1 MERKPNRG
9 RNKPERSTDNR
20 PKSGPGNRSKRSDDG
35 RPDRSRPG
43 TGGRFKK
50 SEDARP
56 ERSKSGSGSRF
67 KRSEDTRPARGE
79 QKGGGFKR
87 RPRPDEEDKKTNR
100 SRPTSRSGGTR
111 SQKPSEYDNQPEK
124 GPIRLNRYIANAGIC
139 SRRDADELIQTGQ
152 IKVNGEVVRE
162 MGLKVSS
169 RDKVVYKGRTLR
181 AEKTQYVLLNK
192 PKDFIT
198 TMEDTHDR
206 KTVMNLVDKACE
218 ERIYPVG
225 RLDRHTTGLLLFTN
239 DGELARR
246 LTHPSQRI
254 RKIYQIE
261 LDKPITA
268 DDFEKVVAGV
278 TLDDGIAPV
287 DELAIV
293 GNDAQV
299 LGIEIHVGRNRIV
312 RRIFE
317 KIGYR
322 VEKLDRVM
330 FGNLTK
336 KDLPRGNWRHLS
348 AKEIMAL
355 KGARGKKFLEEEQEH
370 AKPHSRKTSAS
381 RGRKPRRKR

>member
-9 RNKPERSTDNR
+9 GKRPERSNDNRTGR
-20 PKSGPGNRSKRSDDG
+20 PKSGPGNRSKRSGDS
-35 RPDRSRPG
+35 RSERSRPG
-43 TGGRFKK
+43 T
-50 SEDARP
+50 
-56 ERSKSGSGSRF
+56 
-67 KRSEDTRPARGE
+67 
-79 QKGGGFKR
+79 
-87 RPRPDEEDKKTNR
+87 
-100 SRPTSRSGGTR
+100 R
-111 SQKPSEYDNQPEK
+111 SQKFAEPRNKTDNT
-124 GPIRLNRYIANAGIC
+124 PIRLNRYIANAGIC
-139 SRRDADELIQTGQ
+139 SRRDADELIQSGL

-162 MGLKVSS
+162 LGMKVGP
-169 RDKVVYKGRTLR
+169 RDRVIYKGKTLR
-181 AEKTQYVLLNK
+181 PEKTQYVLLNK

-206 KTVMNLVDKACE
+206 KTVMSLVETACE

-254 RKIYQIE
+254 RKIYQVE

-268 DDFEKVVAGV
+268 EDFDKVVEGV

-293 GNDAQV
+293 GDDAQI

-317 KIGYR
+317 KLGYR
-322 VEKLDRVM
+322 VQRLDRVM

-355 KGARGKKFLEEEQEH
+355 KGARGKKFLEEE
-370 AKPHSRKTSAS
+370 KGNTNPKSRKSSAS
-381 RGRKPRRKR
+381 RGRKPGRGKR